1 MFARKNSCWQHNAE
15 TNGSIH
21 PLSPAKDLIPL
32 YSLLSNLT
40 LALPQPINPLRARGR
55 YSGTQGRVAHMS
67 TQNLVKPPQPLSH
80 HLDPSTVGA
89 RSSSFIAISAAG
101 RTLVQ
106 QAEIVAPHLQCAA
119 IEGESGVGKQ
129 AFARLLYSRT
139 LLARSSFN
147 RCDARE
153 WLLSEVDPHLLT
165 GFTYLDRVDLL
176 AAPGQAL
183 LLRVLK
189 SLQDRPVWA
198 FAVVASSERSLRHM
212 AREGQ
217 YLPDLAFRLT
227 AIRFAIPPLRERRE
241 DIVPLAAAF
250 LERISA
256 RYRLP
261 RFRLAPGAVACLL
274 QHDWPANA
282 RELSSVLESAVLNSP
297 DGMIRGGDL
306 AIVPSQLPAPRLT
319 TDSQPVL
326 NLDAVILNHIHLVL
340 DSNHGNKLKTARQ
353 LGISRSTL
361 YRLLGDH
368 SPSPL

>member
-40 LALPQPINPLRARGR
+40 LALPQPINPLRALPDILRDAKVEGCAHADAE
-55 YSGTQGRVAHMS
+55 SGKAAATQ
-67 TQNLVKPPQPLSH
+67 LSH

-189 SLQDRPVWA
+189 ALQDRPVWGIRRCRL
-198 FAVVASSERSLRHM
+198 V
-212 AREGQ
+212 REIAPPHGPGGDQ

-241 DIVPLAAAF
+241 EDIVPLAAAF
-250 LERISA
+250 LQNASA
-256 RYRLP
+256 RATGSPVSVSRPAPLP
-261 RFRLAPGAVACLL
+261 AC
-274 QHDWPANA
+274 WSMIGPPMRA
-282 RELSSVLESAVLNSP
+282 NSP
-297 DGMIRGGDL
+297 
-306 AIVPSQLPAPRLT
+306 AS
-319 TDSQPVL
+319 
-326 NLDAVILNHIHLVL
+326 
-340 DSNHGNKLKTARQ
+340 SNPPFSTRPTA
-353 LGISRSTL
+353 
-361 YRLLGDH
+361 
-368 SPSPL
+368 